1 MERIVK
7 LKMPNQTDS
16 RVVTSGAATFGELKE
31 DIAELS
37 NGNLRFVIKDSR
49 VTLEDDLAELP
60 TGDFTIIAFAT
71 QIKAGNKILVG
82 A

>member
-7 LKMPNQTDS
+7 LKMPNQVDS
-16 RVVTSGAATFGELKE
+16 RVVTSGARTFGELKD

-37 NGNLRFVIKDSR
+37 NGNLRFVTKDSR
-49 VTLEDDLAELP
+49 VTLEDDQAKLP
-60 TGDFTIIAFAT
+60 EGDFTIVAFAT
-71 QIKAGNKILVG
+71 QIKAGNIVPVG

>member
-16 RVVTSGAATFGELKE
+16 RMVTSGAKTFGELKD

-37 NGNLRFVIKDSR
+37 NGNLRFVDKETR
-49 VTLEDDLAELP
+49 VTYEDDGGKLP
-60 TGDFTIIAFAT
+60 TGDFTIVAFAT
-71 QIKAGNKILVG
+71 QIKAG
-82 A
+82 